1 MRSTLDTVHRFSLW
15 ILQVTAELLLRVAPA
30 PALRP
35 LVEQLPKGRILEL
48 SGTSCQPSARTTTTV
63 AIARHAQTEGE
74 TVAWIQP
81 AGGPLFP
88 PDLSESGLDFT
99 GLVVIH
105 VPTAAGPHGL
115 TKAAELLLRSGAWGL
130 VVVDL
135 GQGAPPGPPEAWQGR
150 LLGLCRQHDS
160 CLVLLTDKP
169 AQSASLGALVG
180 LRVEPRRRRL
190 PAGRFAVEHQMLKNK
205 TGAPTATADAVYRG
219 PWGLG

>member
-1 MRSTLDTVHRFSLW
+1 M
-15 ILQVTAELLLRVAPA
+15 TALLRAVPAPA
-30 PALRP
+30 PAP
-35 LVEQLPKGRILEL
+35 ATLVEQLPKGRIVEL
-48 SGTSCQPSARTTTTV
+48 SGTTCQPSARTTTAV

-74 TVAWIQP
+74 TIAWIQP

-88 PDLSESGLDFT
+88 PDLSEAGLDFA
-99 GLVVIH
+99 GLVVVH
-105 VPTAAGPHGL
+105 VPTTAGPHGL

-135 GQGAPPGPPEAWQGR
+135 GLGAPPGPPEAWQGR
-150 LLGLCRQHDS
+150 LLGLCRQHES

-169 AQSASLGALVG
+169 AQSASLGALVA

-190 PAGRFAVEHQMLKNK
+190 HAGRFAVEHQMLKNK
-205 TGAPTATADAVYRG
+205 TGAATATADAVYRG